1 MHMKLSLFLA
11 SALATTS
18 LAARA
23 NAATVDIERSQG
35 ANVGTQFSGSAEITC
50 ADGSKGSVFAY
61 GGFSGNEST
70 QKSSGSPGTVN
81 DGVFVE
87 IDGYN
92 NSCTDLTVSGFGG
105 LANGF
110 VPPNKNLTSARL
122 VGTTTVQD
130 FGGGQSVSVSFD
142 LKIKGT
148 GPLTAS
154 KENSVSHDSGAMT
167 VTISHSGFSSRD
179 GTVTGTLSV
188 GGVKLDAS
196 SRARPCLPAA
206 RRR

>member
-11 SALATTS
+11 TALATTS

-23 NAATVDIERSQG
+23 NAATTVDIERSQG
-35 ANVGTQFSGSAEITC
+35 ANVGTQFSGSADIKC
-50 ADGSKGSVFAY
+50 ADGSKGTVFAY

-87 IDGYN
+87 LDGYN
-92 NSCTDLTVSGFGG
+92 DSCTGLTVSGFGG
-105 LANGF
+105 VANAF

-122 VGTTTVQD
+122 VGTTSVQD

-142 LKIKGT
+142 LK
-148 GPLTAS
+148 
-154 KENSVSHDSGAMT
+154 
-167 VTISHSGFSSRD
+167 SREP
-179 GTVTGTLSV
+179 
-188 GGVKLDAS
+188 
-196 SRARPCLPAA
+196 AR
-206 RRR
+206 